1 MRLRNRATSAALT
14 ATIAAAVLGAM
25 AGTGAAASP
34 ALTAAGGSAHAGA
47 SAPTPA
53 TSGFITPPCARP
65 KPGQAE
71 CFLAYRPQAAVNRA
85 LTAGKVSRP
94 RGLTPA
100 ELRSAYKL
108 PDLATSNQTVAV
120 SIAFHT
126 AGLAKFLAAYRKQ
139 FGIPPCPVPS
149 GCFRQVNQQGKVTP
163 TEPSG
168 VDIRLGPGSHPRRVD
183 DLGGLPALQDP
194 GR

>member
-1 MRLRNRATSAALT
+1 MRGVLRPDPRDQWVHH
-14 ATIAAAVLGAM
+14 AAVR
-25 AGTGAAASP
+25 P
-34 ALTAAGGSAHAGA
+34 AE
-47 SAPTPA
+47 
-53 TSGFITPPCARP
+53 ARP
-65 KPGQAE
+65 GGVLSGVP
-71 CFLAYRPQAAVNRA
+71 AADGGERELKA
-85 LTAGKVSRP
+85 RLDSRP

-108 PDLATSNQTVAV
+108 PDLATSDQTVAV

-126 AGLAKFLAAYRKQ
+126 AGSEKFLAAYRKES
-139 FGIPPCPVPS
+139 GTPPCPVPS

-168 VDIRLGPGSHPRRVD
+168 VDTGWDLEATLDEVD
-183 DLGGLPALQDP
+183 DLGGLPALQDL